1 MAELTDPAIE
11 ALWKN
16 CLDHWEEEKAH
27 VAFVDAC
34 RERGKLAEAGARY
47 RGMAGD
53 RDRAPEAE
61 KRLKSILA
69 IAMASL
75 EVARTPEPVVKRR
88 ANALAVLVV
97 LLAGTIGLVAYISL
111 VR

>member
-34 RERGKLAEAGARY
+34 RR
-47 RGMAGD
+47 
-53 RDRAPEAE
+53 
-61 KRLKSILA
+61 
-69 IAMASL
+69 
-75 EVARTPEPVVKRR
+75 
-88 ANALAVLVV
+88 
-97 LLAGTIGLVAYISL
+97 
-111 VR
+111 